1 MVKNLFEMQQTQE
14 MRFPS
19 LSQEDPL
26 KKEMATHSG
35 ILIGKIPW
43 TEEPCGLEA
52 VELQELDTTEKC
64 SLGHTNNTNKN
75 DKEGRT
81 EVWDVMD
88 TFTTLTV
95 VMLSGVYTYP
105 QTY

>member
-1 MVKNLFEMQQTQE
+1 V
-14 MRFPS
+14 RFPS

-52 VELQELDTTEKC
+52 VELQELDMTEKC
-64 SLGHTNNTNKN
+64 SLGHASHK
-75 DKEGRT
+75 
-81 EVWDVMD
+81 
-88 TFTTLTV
+88 
-95 VMLSGVYTYP
+95 
-105 QTY
+105 